1 MYNKTMKIYTEE
13 ELNNLSRE
21 ELIALQLNAQEE
33 YSTILERIASM
44 NANTYGRKS
53 EKFVNPDQIVMEG
66 FNETEAAAEEETESS
81 APSEE
86 ITVQSHT
93 RKKSVG
99 KRDIDLSKFEV
110 QVVNHELPE
119 EVLVSAFGEGGWSKL
134 PDQIYKKL
142 EVHPA
147 KYEVMEHHIFVYKG
161 SNGKIIKADHP
172 AEVLNNSI
180 ATPSLVASV
189 MNAKYTNAMP
199 LYRIEQE
206 FERNEINISRQVMA
220 NWMIK
225 CSERYFS
232 MLYDRLHEEM
242 IKTNSVLQADETTV
256 IVSKDGK
263 PTGSKSQIWLYR
275 TGEYNTERPII
286 LYDYKGG
293 RSADNPLAFLKGFK
307 GVLECDAYGGYG
319 KVEKVA
325 EDITVACCWAHLRR
339 RFSDAV
345 KAYGVTKAGVEKTL
359 AGQALAKIGKIYNLD
374 EGYKKLPSEERLK
387 RRQSTVR
394 PKVDEYF
401 AWVKEHQNDTGSK
414 DKTAEGFRYSISHEA
429 QLRRF
434 LENGLIPIDNSASE
448 RSIRPVTVGRKNWVM
463 IDTVNGATA
472 SATIYSI
479 VETAKANDLKPF
491 EYMKHLLTE
500 MPKHMDDTDFSF
512 LDDLMPWSEDLPDI
526 CKMSWKKKSK
536 NK

>member
-1 MYNKTMKIYTEE
+1 M
-13 ELNNLSRE
+13 
-21 ELIALQLNAQEE
+21 
-33 YSTILERIASM
+33 
-44 NANTYGRKS
+44 
-53 EKFVNPDQIVMEG
+53 FVMD
-66 FNETEAAAEEETESS
+66 
-81 APSEE
+81 
-86 ITVQSHT
+86 VQ
-93 RKKSVG
+93 
-99 KRDIDLSKFEV
+99 
-110 QVVNHELPE
+110 
-119 EVLVSAFGEGGWSKL
+119 KL
-134 PDQIYKKL
+134 
-142 EVHPA
+142 
-147 KYEVMEHHIFVYKG
+147 
-161 SNGKIIKADHP
+161 
-172 AEVLNNSI
+172 
-180 ATPSLVASV
+180 
-189 MNAKYTNAMP
+189 
-199 LYRIEQE
+199 
-206 FERNEINISRQVMA
+206 
-220 NWMIK
+220 
-225 CSERYFS
+225 
-232 MLYDRLHEEM
+232 
-242 IKTNSVLQADETTV
+242 
-256 IVSKDGK
+256 
-263 PTGSKSQIWLYR
+263 
-275 TGEYNTERPII
+275 
-286 LYDYKGG
+286 
-293 RSADNPLAFLKGFK
+293 
-307 GVLECDAYGGYG
+307 VLECDAYGGYG

-500 MPKHMDDTDFSF
+500 IPKHMDDTDFSF
-512 LDDLMPWSEDLPDI
+512 LEDILPWSENLPDV